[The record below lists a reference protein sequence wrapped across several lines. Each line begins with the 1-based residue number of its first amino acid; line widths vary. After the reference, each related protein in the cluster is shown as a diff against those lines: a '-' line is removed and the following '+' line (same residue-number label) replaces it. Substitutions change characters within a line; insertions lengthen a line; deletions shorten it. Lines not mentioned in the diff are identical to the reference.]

1 MRRKAQATT
10 LIAVM
15 GIGFISAGTY
25 LGSIT
30 LTDTLSETVQVNSG
44 DISVVM
50 ETKVRTEHYPKRT
63 SRSLS
68 YVYNTSTYQLGQ
80 NGGGYSEWTE
90 DSPTRDQLESQ
101 LETDI
106 LERLQERN
114 KVAECT
120 EPEIVGVTTDWYNTE
135 AEISGYINCTG
146 SNTEV
151 SMPVPESVDVGTIN
165 NSYFGYRPERQ
176 AGPTIYNYGLVGG
189 GLTLRDTI
197 SNNVGRNE
205 FTNKVTGNC
214 GESYSSIQEDVRNNT
229 ENEAADHYDSLSF
242 NEVGQD
248 LMDRISFQLDPEVDS
263 ASHETSQTD
272 SSQCQED
279 CIYQGSSPGCIP
291 IYDSR
296 LTLEDT
302 YTVSNVD
309 WDILL
314 EDDENVVTAEGEKS
328 LQLDFV
334 FSQSLSG

>member
-50 ETKVRTEHYPKRT
+50 ETKVRTEHYPERT

-189 GLTLRDTI
+189 GLTLRDAI
-197 SNNVGRNE
+197 SNNVEKNE
-205 FTNKVTGNC
+205 FTDTLSGDC
-214 GESYSSIQEDVRNNT
+214 GEGYVSIREAVRDNT
-229 ENEAADHYDSLSF
+229 VTEASDHYDSLSF
-242 NEVGQD
+242 NEVEQD
-248 LMDRISFQLDPEVDS
+248 LIDSISFEVS
-263 ASHETSQTD
+263 SQITSGGHSTEQTD
-272 SSQCQED
+272 SVRCIED
-279 CIYQGSSPGCIP
+279 CVSFGSGPGCSFV
-291 IYDSR
+291 YDDR

-302 YTVSNVD
+302 YTTTGID
-309 WDILL
+309 WDVLL
-314 EDDENVVTAEGEKS
+314 EDDENVVTADGEKA